1 VLEHLHVH
9 LLAFLGVATL
19 LTVTP
24 GPDMAVVTRI
34 TLARGRRSA
43 MFASVGI
50 TTGLLCWAV
59 ASAVG
64 LAALLSASATAY
76 TGLKLVGACYLI
88 WLGVQTWR
96 QTYQTGSDA
105 EVESGGAMPSGHVAA
120 YRQGLLSNLL
130 NPKIAVFYTTFLPQ
144 FIEPGSPILAS
155 SLLLAGVHIV
165 LGLIWLTLYVM
176 LVARAGDVLRRPR
189 ARNSIQR
196 VTGTVLIG
204 FGLRMG
210 LSR

>member
-1 VLEHLHVH
+1 
-9 LLAFLGVATL
+9 
-19 LTVTP
+19 
-24 GPDMAVVTRI
+24 MAVVTRI
-34 TLARGRRSA
+34 TLARGRRPA
-43 MFASVGI
+43 LFASVGI
-50 TTGLLCWAV
+50 TTGLLCWAL

-88 WLGVQTWR
+88 WLGVQAWR
-96 QTYQTGSDA
+96 QTHQPTLDTPEA
-105 EVESGGAMPSGHVAA
+105 ANGGAMPAGRLAA
-120 YRQGLLSNLL
+120 YRQGLFCNLL

-155 SLLLAGVHIV
+155 SLLLAGTHIV
-165 LGLIWLTLYVM
+165 LGLIWLTVYSM

-189 ARNSIQR
+189 ARAVIQR

-204 FGLRMG
+204 FGLRLG
-210 LSR
+210 LAR

>member
-1 VLEHLHVH
+1 
-9 LLAFLGVATL
+9 
-19 LTVTP
+19 
-24 GPDMAVVTRI
+24 MAVVTRI
-34 TLARGRRSA
+34 TLARGRRPA
-43 MFASVGI
+43 LFASVGI
-50 TTGLLCWAV
+50 TTGLFCWAL

-64 LAALLSASATAY
+64 LAALLRASTTAY
-76 TGLKLVGACYLI
+76 TGLKLVGAAYLI

-96 QTYQTGSDA
+96 QTFRPSSDGDEEA
-105 EVESGGAMPSGHVAA
+105 GDAMPSGHGAA
-120 YRQGLLSNLL
+120 YRQGLLSNLF

-144 FIEPGSPILAS
+144 FIAPGSPILAS

-189 ARNSIQR
+189 ARAVIQR

-204 FGLRMG
+204 FGLRLG
-210 LSR
+210 LAR